1 MFKKKNQ
8 ISANA
13 CYNEW
18 AKGVKNMNNIDV
30 LAKNMGIKTSQIEAV
45 LKLLEEGATIP
56 FIARYRK
63 EATGSLDEEQI
74 RTIEKEYTYLE
85 NLLKR
90 KEDVI
95 RLIEEKN
102 LMTDELKAQILAC
115 EKLSEVEDLYR
126 PFKEKK
132 KTKASEAIKMGLEP
146 LAKKIMSFPTKG
158 DLENLS
164 TGYNC
169 EPTKAIEGAKYIIA
183 EWISDNAY
191 YRKIIKQEIFK
202 NGHFHS
208 KLKKNATDEKKVY
221 QIYYD
226 FDEPIKYA
234 RHYRILAMNRGE
246 KEGVLSVS
254 LEFDK
259 EYILEMLK
267 NKIIKNKD
275 SFVVPTV
282 VEAIEDSLKR
292 LIYPSV
298 EREIRAEKTEDA
310 EQKAIVTFQENL
322 EHLLMTKPIKDKVV
336 LGFDPAFRT
345 GCKLAVLNPYGNVLE
360 IATIYPHEPK
370 KEVEKSAETL
380 KKLID
385 KYKVQII
392 AIGNGT
398 ASRESEAFVASTIKG
413 SGVLYNLVSEAGAS
427 VYSASPLAIA
437 EFPDLTVEKRSAISI
452 GRRVQDPLSE
462 LVKIDPKSIG
472 VGEYQHDVNQ
482 KELGEALDFTVSK
495 IVNEIGVNINTA
507 SSSILKH
514 ISGLTK
520 KTIDSIL
527 KFREKKPFTSRE
539 EVKELSGFSDKVYE
553 QSIGFLRIVDGSNV
567 LDKTRIH
574 PESYPLVYKLLKE
587 LNLDLKDFGTSSF
600 NEALSTCSVNELSR
614 NLSTDTYTL
623 QDIVDELQNPGMD
636 YRDKLD
642 DVVLKSDVLTINDLK
657 LGMEL
662 TGTVRNVTS
671 FGAFVD
677 IGLHDDGLVHIS
689 KMSKSFVKNPSDI
702 VSVGDIVKVYV
713 CGIDLEKEKVQ
724 LSMLKEKCTEF

>member
-13 CYNEW
+13 CYNVW

-95 RLIEEKN
+95 RLIEEKD

-234 RHYRILAMNRGE
+234 RHYRTLVMNRGA
-246 KEGVLSVS
+246 KEGV
-254 LEFDK
+254 
-259 EYILEMLK
+259 
-267 NKIIKNKD
+267 
-275 SFVVPTV
+275 
-282 VEAIEDSLKR
+282 
-292 LIYPSV
+292 
-298 EREIRAEKTEDA
+298 
-310 EQKAIVTFQENL
+310 
-322 EHLLMTKPIKDKVV
+322 
-336 LGFDPAFRT
+336 
-345 GCKLAVLNPYGNVLE
+345 
-360 IATIYPHEPK
+360 
-370 KEVEKSAETL
+370 
-380 KKLID
+380 
-385 KYKVQII
+385 
-392 AIGNGT
+392 
-398 ASRESEAFVASTIKG
+398 
-413 SGVLYNLVSEAGAS
+413 
-427 VYSASPLAIA
+427 
-437 EFPDLTVEKRSAISI
+437 
-452 GRRVQDPLSE
+452 
-462 LVKIDPKSIG
+462 
-472 VGEYQHDVNQ
+472 
-482 KELGEALDFTVSK
+482 
-495 IVNEIGVNINTA
+495 
-507 SSSILKH
+507 
-514 ISGLTK
+514 
-520 KTIDSIL
+520 
-527 KFREKKPFTSRE
+527 
-539 EVKELSGFSDKVYE
+539 
-553 QSIGFLRIVDGSNV
+553 
-567 LDKTRIH
+567 
-574 PESYPLVYKLLKE
+574 
-587 LNLDLKDFGTSSF
+587 
-600 NEALSTCSVNELSR
+600 
-614 NLSTDTYTL
+614 
-623 QDIVDELQNPGMD
+623 
-636 YRDKLD
+636 
-642 DVVLKSDVLTINDLK
+642 
-657 LGMEL
+657 
-662 TGTVRNVTS
+662 
-671 FGAFVD
+671 
-677 IGLHDDGLVHIS
+677 
-689 KMSKSFVKNPSDI
+689 
-702 VSVGDIVKVYV
+702 
-713 CGIDLEKEKVQ
+713 
-724 LSMLKEKCTEF
+724 